1 MRVSDPEGASQ
12 SPPDAYR
19 HRERSTFLR
28 TSGWVGLLVLAIG
41 LFQIGWAARDLLPL
55 GTAHDPRTALQ
66 LRLLLDQGVLSAFS
80 GGVLSIGGFYINRAE
95 QRAGATGGLGR
106 TDPETGWH
114 RTLLAV
120 AVLLIVGV
128 VVLSVLP
135 TPARSIAFA
144 SDDFRSLAQPTNV
157 TSDGWYLV
165 SRKFWG
171 DQGSVLTV
179 SVQIAWTN
187 NSTGAVLFG
196 GAPGNFEVYAAS
208 ESTPRESPT
217 IASTFVVPS
226 DGFYVLV
233 VWLGRC
239 PTPSTGECANN
250 RAAVQARVL
259 GTVPTIYLPAQIGGS
274 VFGPVLVAVSAFGW
288 RARGQ
293 IRPG

>member
-179 SVQIAWTN
+179 SVQITWTN

-217 IASTFVVPS
+217 LASTFVVPS

-250 RAAVQARVL
+250 RAAVQAQVL